1 MTERNIG
8 DVLCQPPFYRLRL
21 VVVLVHPVAYLVAD
35 MVHGLFISDTG
46 HVEMYI
52 LHDHADAS
60 LIFLVLLIFIT

>member
-21 VVVLVHPVAYLVAD
+21 VVVLVHPVAHLIAD
-35 MVHGLFISDTG
+35 MVHCLLVCDTR

-52 LHDHADAS
+52 LHYHADAS
-60 LIFLVLLIFIT
+60 FIFLVLLIFIT